1 MARWLELCLL
11 GLLPSWA
18 ARLAAPTGLKKV
30 VSLLE
35 NMKQELVAEGEQ
47 EQQNFDKFNCYC
59 QSQRESLSAELSAAE
74 KRLPSLLSETEAL
87 EASAVS
93 LEAELKKDSKDRKEA
108 TEGAEEVR
116 ELREKTSQESRGR
129 LQALSKNLQA
139 LDSAIG
145 LLRQGASF
153 LQMPTLELEEVVE
166 THLKPEDARTQ
177 EVLSF
182 LEGSSEGSP
191 MTSLVLGT
199 LESLKDQLQQDYNE
213 AKAAQNLAT
222 RDFAALMRSKTGEG
236 RSLQEQLGKKSQRLG
251 DLKLRLVETRKDAAE
266 VKKLKMEN
274 YKLLSDL
281 TESCDRQAAAW
292 KQRWAV
298 RGDELAAV
306 SEALEEVTAFQ
317 TALVQEAVSFLQLP
331 ALANA
336 AAQKLAGLGSVHPRT
351 QFIMLALK
359 GKKIG
364 TDEVMRMID
373 KMVENLEE
381 EKTSEAKKKQ
391 NCRGEYRLVASR
403 EGSLQSKQQQAEESL
418 RDVQELFLQME
429 DDLKRMD
436 GSIQELDNSVEK
448 ATELRKAE
456 RLSHSELKS
465 HSLET
470 QEMLESAT
478 KRLERTFRKR
488 DDGSFLEEVSSR
500 FHHRHRVTDA
510 DADTSARLGSK
521 SRALGVIGLLQRIL
535 EDAKLELKETE
546 MAERRAEA
554 EYQGF
559 LKDAAAKRSEEKFA
573 LVQKRSQKATLAAE
587 LQNSKVLHATTKKE
601 ELANQEYRLAV
612 DKDCEWLLKSWKDR
626 VDARDREVEALRQ
639 AKATLTAS
647 SQELSLASLV
657 VISGAMASFGAAP
670 KTKKLLKQWAGHDF
684 LVDDFWIL
692 WEITGG

>member
-1 MARWLELCLL
+1 M
-11 GLLPSWA
+11 
-18 ARLAAPTGLKKV
+18 
-30 VSLLE
+30 
-35 NMKQELVAEGEQ
+35 
-47 EQQNFDKFNCYC
+47 
-59 QSQRESLSAELSAAE
+59 
-74 KRLPSLLSETEAL
+74 
-87 EASAVS
+87 
-93 LEAELKKDSKDRKEA
+93 
-108 TEGAEEVR
+108 R

-359 GKKIG
+359 GKLA
-364 TDEVMRMID
+364 RM
-373 KMVENLEE
+373 K
-381 EKTSEAKKKQ
+381 
-391 NCRGEYRLVASR
+391 
-403 EGSLQSKQQQAEESL
+403 
-418 RDVQELFLQME
+418 
-429 DDLKRMD
+429 
-436 GSIQELDNSVEK
+436 
-448 ATELRKAE
+448 
-456 RLSHSELKS
+456 
-465 HSLET
+465 
-470 QEMLESAT
+470 
-478 KRLERTFRKR
+478 
-488 DDGSFLEEVSSR
+488 
-500 FHHRHRVTDA
+500 
-510 DADTSARLGSK
+510 
-521 SRALGVIGLLQRIL
+521 
-535 EDAKLELKETE
+535 
-546 MAERRAEA
+546 
-554 EYQGF
+554 
-559 LKDAAAKRSEEKFA
+559 
-573 LVQKRSQKATLAAE
+573 
-587 LQNSKVLHATTKKE
+587 
-601 ELANQEYRLAV
+601 
-612 DKDCEWLLKSWKDR
+612 
-626 VDARDREVEALRQ
+626 
-639 AKATLTAS
+639 
-647 SQELSLASLV
+647 
-657 VISGAMASFGAAP
+657 
-670 KTKKLLKQWAGHDF
+670 
-684 LVDDFWIL
+684 
-692 WEITGG
+692 

>member
-1 MARWLELCLL
+1 MARWLEVCLL
-11 GLLPSWA
+11 GLLLPSWA

-47 EQQNFDKFNCYC
+47 EQQNFDKFTCYC
-59 QSQRESLSAELSAAE
+59 QSQRESLNAELSAAE

-87 EASAVS
+87 DASVAS
-93 LEAELKKDSKDRKEA
+93 LQAELKKDSKDSKEA

-116 ELREKTSQESRGR
+116 DLREKTREESQGR

-166 THLKPEDARTQ
+166 THLKPEDPRTQ

-182 LEGSSEGSP
+182 LQGSSEGSP

-199 LESLKDQLQQDYNE
+199 LESLKDQLQQDYDE
-213 AKAAQNLAT
+213 AKTAQGLAT
-222 RDFAALMRSKTGEG
+222 RDFAALMRSKMGEG

-266 VKKLKMEN
+266 VQKLKVEN
-274 YKLLSDL
+274 SKLLSDL
-281 TESCDRQAAAW
+281 AESCARQTGTWQQQKA
-292 KQRWAV
+292 R

-306 SEALEEVTAFQ
+306 SEALEDLTAE
-317 TALVQEAVSFLQLP
+317 TASAQEAVSFLQLP
-331 ALANA
+331 ASGLA
-336 AAQKLAGLGSVHPRT
+336 AAEKLAGLGSAHPRT

-373 KMVENLEE
+373 KMLENLEE
-381 EKTSEAKKKQ
+381 ESTSEAKKKQ

-403 EGSLQSKQQQAEESL
+403 EASLQSQQQAEESL
-418 RDVQELFLQME
+418 RDVQERFLEME
-429 DDLKRMD
+429 DDLKRMER
-436 GSIQELDNSVEK
+436 SIQELDNSVEK
-448 ATELRKAE
+448 ATELRQAE
-456 RLSHSELKS
+456 RQSHSALKS

-470 QEMLESAT
+470 QEMLESAR
-478 KRLERTFRKR
+478 KRLERTFRKPG
-488 DDGSFLEEVSSR
+488 DGSFLEEVSSR
-500 FHHRHRVTDA
+500 FHHRHRVDA
-510 DADTSARLGSK
+510 DSDASVTAHRSQ
-521 SRALGVIGLLQRIL
+521 RALGVIGLLQRIL
-535 EDAKLELKETE
+535 EDVHLELKE
-546 MAERRAEA
+546 AETAEGTAEA

-573 LVQKRSQKATLAAE
+573 LVQKRSLKATLAAE
-587 LQNSKVLHATTKKE
+587 LQNSKVLHK
-601 ELANQEYRLAV
+601 R
-612 DKDCEWLLKSWKDR
+612 CR
-626 VDARDREVEALRQ
+626 GAL
-639 AKATLTAS
+639 AS
-647 SQELSLASLV
+647 SLGPSGCRTGFQQERDVGKPGIQASCGQRLR
-657 VISGAMASFGAAP
+657 MAASELDRP
-670 KTKKLLKQWAGHDF
+670 R
-684 LVDDFWIL
+684 
-692 WEITGG
+692 